1 MIVKYKGEEIDV
13 EYDVICDY
21 IPGTWD
27 SPAENPDIIITSI
40 NYKDVDI
47 MPILSEEEIDL
58 IYEEVYENYD

>member
-1 MIVKYKGEEIDV
+1 MIVKYRGEEIDV
-13 EYDVICDY
+13 EYDVIV
-21 IPGTWD
+21 
-27 SPAENPDIIITSI
+27 ITAI